1 MSMMPGRVGSTYTV
15 RSFSNFEHM
24 KLLDYILFCSALA
37 FFAIG
42 IYETFVLGIGYAYW
56 IFMLSLGLL
65 FLYGYR
71 KNKRAHKN

>member
-1 MSMMPGRVGSTYTV
+1 
-15 RSFSNFEHM
+15 M

-37 FFAIG
+37 FFVIG
-42 IYETFVLGIGYAYW
+42 LYESVVMGIASAYW

-71 KNKRAHKN
+71 KNKRVHKK